1 MPHLDPTPGSRR
13 ARRPA
18 PLLLLPLL
26 LGACASAPPSPPPEE
41 ASGAAVQA
49 AAETAASVAGPA
61 AEASADQARL
71 DKAVA
76 GFGGAE
82 RIDGLRTL
90 VVEST
95 MTRTPEGGR
104 ETTIHQR
111 SYVAFPDRFRR
122 EAILEGGMTV
132 ASAVGPAGAFVV
144 SPLGILPLPE
154 EERAAMVHGFARAP
168 LSLLR
173 NRSSEAFSATAAGEG
188 ELDGQPVEYL
198 EIVYDGDHHH
208 LALDPKTGQVQEIRF
223 TTRPAT
229 APDTEATADT
239 ADGAETAGGAEI
251 AGEAETGGEAE
262 TEATTDDE
270 ATAESEGA
278 EGDASEAGEVVI
290 RYADHREVDGL
301 VYPFRST
308 TTSEGQ
314 PTITRVVHSLQVD
327 TELDPAL
334 FEPPPTPPEGL
345 LPPTAP
351 QVPAAPSAP
360 DEDAPEGQ
368 P

>member
-1 MPHLDPTPGSRR
+1 MPDLDPAPGYRR

-41 ASGAAVQA
+41 APGAAVQTD
-49 AAETAASVAGPA
+49 AETAASAAGPA

-95 MTRTPEGGR
+95 MTRIPEGGR

-122 EAILEGGMTV
+122 EAILEGMTV

-154 EERAAMVHGFARAP
+154 EERAAMVHGFARTP

-173 NRSSEAFSATAAGEG
+173 NRGSEAFSATADGEG
-188 ELDGQPVEYL
+188 ELDGAPVEYL
-198 EIVYDGDHHH
+198 EIVYDGDPHR
-208 LALDPKTGQVQEIRF
+208 LALDPETGQVQEIRF

-229 APDTEATADT
+229 APDTEAA
-239 ADGAETAGGAEI
+239 AETAGG
-251 AGEAETGGEAE
+251 AE

-270 ATAESEGA
+270 ALAESEPA
-278 EGDASEAGEVVI
+278 EGDAAEAGEVVI

-314 PTITRVVHSLQVD
+314 PTISRVVDSLQID
-327 TELDPAL
+327 AELDRAL
-334 FEPPPTPPEGL
+334 FEPPPAPPEGL
-345 LPPTAP
+345 LPPATPEISPETP
-351 QVPAAPSAP
+351 QTPEADVP
-360 DEDAPEGQ
+360 EDGQ
-368 P
+368 EQPRKE

>member
-1 MPHLDPTPGSRR
+1 MPDLDPTPGYRR

-26 LGACASAPPSPPPEE
+26 FGACASAPPSPPPDE
-41 ASGAAVQA
+41 ASAAAVQA
-49 AAETAASVAGPA
+49 AAETAASAEGPA
-61 AEASADQARL
+61 AEAPVDQARL

-95 MTRTPEGGR
+95 MTRIPEGGQQ
-104 ETTIHQR
+104 TTIRQR

-122 EAILEGGMTV
+122 EAILEGMTV

-154 EERAAMVHGFARAP
+154 EERAAMVHGFARTP

-173 NRSSEAFSATAAGEG
+173 NRDSEAFSATAAGEG
-188 ELDGQPVEYL
+188 ELDGAPVEYL
-198 EIVYDGDHHH
+198 EIVSDGDHHR
-208 LALDPKTGQVQEIRF
+208 LALDPETGQVQEIRF
-223 TTRPAT
+223 TTQPST
-229 APDTEATADT
+229 APDTEATAET
-239 ADGAETAGGAEI
+239 ADGTET
-251 AGEAETGGEAE
+251 AGEAETGDEAK
-262 TEATTDDE
+262 TEAATDDE
-270 ATAESEGA
+270 APAESEAA
-278 EGDASEAGEVVI
+278 EGDASEPGEVVI

-314 PTITRVVHSLQVD
+314 PTITRVVDSLQVD

-334 FEPPPTPPEGL
+334 FEPPPAPPEGL
-345 LPPTAP
+345 LPPDNPETPP
-351 QVPAAPSAP
+351 QAP
-360 DEDAPEGQ
+360 DGAE
-368 P
+368 

>member
-1 MPHLDPTPGSRR
+1 MPHLDPAPESPR

-26 LGACASAPPSPPPEE
+26 LGACASAAPAPPSEE
-41 ASGAAVQA
+41 ASGGTVQA
-49 AAETAASVAGPA
+49 AAETGAPA
-61 AEASADQARL
+61 EGQSTEASAAQAML

-104 ETTIHQR
+104 ETTIRQR

-122 EAILEGGMTV
+122 EAILEGMTV
-132 ASAVGPAGAFVV
+132 ASAVGPAGAFVI

-154 EERAAMVHGFARAP
+154 EERAAMVHGFARTP

-173 NRSSEAFSATAAGEG
+173 NRASEAFSATAGGEG

-198 EIVYDGDHHH
+198 EIVYQGDRHR
-208 LALDPKTGQVQEIRF
+208 LALDPETGQIHEIRF
-223 TTRPAT
+223 TTGSSA
-229 APDTEATADT
+229 APDPEATTET
-239 ADGAETAGGAEI
+239 AD
-251 AGEAETGGEAE
+251 E
-262 TEATTDDE
+262 TEAAVESETEGEVEIESGTDAGAEGE
-270 ATAESEGA
+270 AAAESEA
-278 EGDASEAGEVVI
+278 DEGGASEAGEVVI
-290 RYADHREVDGL
+290 RYADHREIDGL
-301 VYPFRST
+301 AYPFRST

-314 PTITRVVHSLQVD
+314 PTITRVVDSLQVD
-327 TELDPAL
+327 TDLDPEL
-334 FEPPPTPPEGL
+334 FEPPPAPPEGV
-345 LPPTAP
+345 LPPPAP
-351 QVPAAPSAP
+351 EAPAAPSAP
-360 DEDAPEGQ
+360 DEDAPEDQ

>member
-1 MPHLDPTPGSRR
+1 MPQLDPTPGSRR
-13 ARRPA
+13 ARRPV

-26 LGACASAPPSPPPEE
+26 LGACASAAPAPPSEE
-41 ASGAAVQA
+41 ASSAAVQA
-49 AAETAASVAGPA
+49 TAETAVPTEGQATEVSA
-61 AEASADQARL
+61 AQALL

-104 ETTIHQR
+104 ETTIRQR

-122 EAILEGGMTV
+122 EAILEGMTV
-132 ASAVGPAGAFVV
+132 ASTVGPAGAFVI

-154 EERAAMVHGFARAP
+154 EERAAMVHGFARTP

-173 NRSSEAFSATAAGEG
+173 NRDSEAFSATAAGEG

-198 EIVYDGDHHH
+198 EIVYEGDPHR
-208 LALDPKTGQVQEIRF
+208 LALDPETGQIQEIRF
-223 TTRPAT
+223 TTSPST
-229 APDTEATADT
+229 APDPEATT
-239 ADGAETAGGAEI
+239 ETAG
-251 AGEAETGGEAE
+251 E
-262 TEATTDDE
+262 TEAAGESETEGEPEIEAGTDAGGEGE
-270 ATAESEGA
+270 AAAESETDD
-278 EGDASEAGEVVI
+278 GDASEAGEVVI

-314 PTITRVVHSLQVD
+314 PTITRVVDSLQVD

-334 FEPPPTPPEGL
+334 FEPPPAPPEGL
-345 LPPTAP
+345 LPPNAP
-351 QVPAAPSAP
+351 DAPATPPSAP
-360 DEDAPEGQ
+360 DDAPEDQ

>member
-1 MPHLDPTPGSRR
+1 MADLDPTPGSRR
-13 ARRPA
+13 APRPA
-18 PLLLLPLL
+18 RLLLLPLL
-26 LGACASAPPSPPPEE
+26 LGACASAPPSAPPEE
-41 ASGAAVQA
+41 ASGAAVRA
-49 AAETAASVAGPA
+49 AAETVASAEGPA
-61 AEASADQARL
+61 ADVSVDQARL

-95 MTRTPEGGR
+95 MTRIPEGGQQ
-104 ETTIHQR
+104 TTIRQR

-122 EAILEGGMTV
+122 EAILEGMTV
-132 ASAVGPAGAFVV
+132 ASAVSPAGAFVI

-154 EERAAMVHGFARAP
+154 EERAAMVHGFARTP

-173 NRSSEAFSATAAGEG
+173 SRDNEAFSATAAGEG
-188 ELDGQPVEYL
+188 ELDGAPVEYL
-198 EIVYDGDHHH
+198 EIVYDGDHHR
-208 LALDPKTGQVQEIRF
+208 LALDPETGQVQEIRF
-223 TTRPAT
+223 TTSPST
-229 APDTEATADT
+229 GPDPEASTETAD
-239 ADGAETAGGAEI
+239 
-251 AGEAETGGEAE
+251 E
-262 TEATTDDE
+262 TEAAGESETEGEPEIEAATDAGAEGE
-270 ATAESEGA
+270 AAAESEA
-278 EGDASEAGEVVI
+278 EEGDASEAGEVVI

-314 PTITRVVHSLQVD
+314 PTITRVVDSLQVD

-334 FEPPPTPPEGL
+334 FEPPPAPPEGL

-351 QVPAAPSAP
+351 EAPAAP
-360 DEDAPEGQ
+360 DEDTPEDQ

>member
-1 MPHLDPTPGSRR
+1 MPDLDPAPGYRR

-41 ASGAAVQA
+41 ASGAAVQTD
-49 AAETAASVAGPA
+49 AETAAAAAGPA
-61 AEASADQARL
+61 AEASVDQARL

-82 RIDGLRTL
+82 RVDGLRTL

-95 MTRTPEGGR
+95 MTRIPEGGR
-104 ETTIHQR
+104 ETTIRQR
-111 SYVAFPDRFRR
+111 SYVAFPDSFRR
-122 EAILEGGMTV
+122 EAILEGMTV
-132 ASAVGPAGAFVV
+132 ASAVGHAGAFVV

-154 EERAAMVHGFARAP
+154 EERAAMVHGFARTP

-173 NRSSEAFSATAAGEG
+173 NRGSEAFSATAAGEG
-188 ELDGQPVEYL
+188 ELDGAPVEYL
-198 EIVYDGDHHH
+198 AIVYDGDPHR
-208 LALDPKTGQVQEIRF
+208 LALDPETGQVQEIRF

-229 APDTEATADT
+229 APDTEATAET
-239 ADGAETAGGAEI
+239 ADGTETAGEP
-251 AGEAETGGEAE
+251 ETGGEAE
-262 TEATTDDE
+262 TEATTEDE
-270 ATAESEGA
+270 APAESEAA

-314 PTITRVVHSLQVD
+314 PTITRVVDSLQID

-334 FEPPPTPPEGL
+334 FEPPPAPPEGT

-351 QVPAAPSAP
+351 EAPAAAPSAP
-360 DEDAPEGQ
+360 DDDAPEDQ